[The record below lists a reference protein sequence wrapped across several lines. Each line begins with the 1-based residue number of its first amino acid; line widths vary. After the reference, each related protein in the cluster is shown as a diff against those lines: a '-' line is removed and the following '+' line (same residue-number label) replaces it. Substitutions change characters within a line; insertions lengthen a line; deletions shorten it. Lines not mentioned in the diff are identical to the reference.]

1 MYCKNLS
8 KCLNGKLRCKLLKQ
22 IITLDK
28 CKNCSKSIVVRNK
41 PIKKVSNKRIT
52 VSKKTYDKV
61 YERDKGCCRLC
72 GNDKIQLHHII
83 YRSEDKSLIDEPTNC
98 IMLCVKC
105 HKLCHSNKKKYQPIL
120 LKMLENTK

>member
-1 MYCKNLS
+1 MYCKYLS

-22 IITLDK
+22 VITLDI
-28 CKNCSKSIVVRNK
+28 CKNCSKLIVTRNK
-41 PIKKVSNKRIT
+41 PIKKVNNKKIT

-83 YRSEDKSLIDEPTNC
+83 YRSEDKSLIDEPNNC
-98 IMLCVKC
+98 IMLCIKC
-105 HKLCHSNKKKYQPIL
+105 HKLVHSNKHLWQPIL
-120 LKMLENTK
+120 KEMINK